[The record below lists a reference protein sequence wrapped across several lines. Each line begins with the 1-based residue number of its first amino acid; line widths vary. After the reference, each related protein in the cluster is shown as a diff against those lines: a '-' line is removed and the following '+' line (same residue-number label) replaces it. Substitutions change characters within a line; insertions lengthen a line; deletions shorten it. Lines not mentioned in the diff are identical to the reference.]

1 MDLLCKVGINEIQEE
16 CIGYADG
23 WEISVTG
30 APGLRFVLIL
40 EIEIFMTAYCASPC
54 TIDDDACYLR
64 EAC

>member
-1 MDLLCKVGINEIQEE
+1 MILCAAGMDLLCKVGIN
-16 CIGYADG
+16 G

-40 EIEIFMTAYCASPC
+40 EIEIFMTAYCASPY